1 MLGVL
6 IEYENDSVRE
16 IFNNFDLM
24 KKKIGN
30 EKTRT
35 VKKRLD
41 QLKAS
46 SNFSIYLTR
55 GLGKPHPLFE
65 TLKGYYGIRI
75 TGNVRLVVRPDS
87 INLEPEKLKE
97 CETVIIKGVMDY
109 HGRKIDWFIS

>member
-1 MLGVL
+1 VL
-6 IEYENDSVRE
+6 IEYENDSVKD
-16 IFNNFDLM
+16 IFTDFDLM

-30 EKTRT
+30 EKTKT
-35 VKKRLD
+35 VKKRLN

-46 SNFSIYLTR
+46 SNFSIYLMT

-65 TLKGYYGIRI
+65 NLSGYYGINI
-75 TGNVRLVVRPDS
+75 TGNVRLVVKPDS
-87 INLEPEKLKE
+87 KNLKPEELKK